1 MSPFPGEIYHH
12 ILAQLPPLRDEDSSV
27 YTLVNCSETNSI
39 LRWVST
45 SAALWEPHY
54 QIRYRHNDERKEAE
68 RKSKLGSNWRAL
80 YVERRRL
87 ESQALDTMKNVILGN
102 MESFL
107 PAEGK
112 PEKVEGDHDE
122 HPLPWLQVVGRSTV
136 QLGMDIFD
144 MLDILQ
150 RTAPRRFKGA
160 PEDVELAYEHHTS
173 PWKGWA
179 VYLRGLVLRH
189 DALSRWIRMKVD
201 PEEMT
206 FERALAGL
214 SAFYGVSYTE
224 VGGTVLK
231 KKLVLIFVDSD
242 IGRSG
247 FAGVRMSSSLGV
259 SWCSPPG

>member
-1 MSPFPGEIYHH
+1 MSQFPVEIYHH

-68 RKSKLGSNWRAL
+68 RKSKLGSDWRAL

-102 MESFL
+102 TESFL
-107 PAEGK
+107 PVEGK
-112 PEKVEGDHDE
+112 SEEAEEEHDE
-122 HPLPWLQVVGRSTV
+122 HPHPWLQVVGRLIV

-144 MLDILQ
+144 VLDILQ

-160 PEDVELAYEHHTS
+160 PEEAELAYEHSTS
-173 PWKGWA
+173 PWKSWA
-179 VYLRGLVLRH
+179 IYLRGLVLRH
-189 DALSRWIRMKVD
+189 DALSRWIYMRVD
-201 PEEMT
+201 PEETT

-214 SAFYGVSYTE
+214 SAFYGVSYVE
-224 VGGTVLK
+224 VGRTV
-231 KKLVLIFVDSD
+231 F
-242 IGRSG
+242 
-247 FAGVRMSSSLGV
+247 FV
-259 SWCSPPG
+259 SWS